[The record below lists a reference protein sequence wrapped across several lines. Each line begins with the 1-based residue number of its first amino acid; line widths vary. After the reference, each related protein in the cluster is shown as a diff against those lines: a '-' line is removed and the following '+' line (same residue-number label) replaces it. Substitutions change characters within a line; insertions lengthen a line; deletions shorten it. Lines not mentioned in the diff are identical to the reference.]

1 MPVKLDQSATLT
13 HDYFI
18 IYFGWKNMMKGK
30 RKEGNKRRKK
40 RGGKMGT
47 RGGKS
52 IRGGIMTESD
62 S

>member
-18 IYFGWKNMMKGK
+18 IYFGWENMMKGK

-40 RGGKMGT
+40 KRGRNGNKRGKINKG
-47 RGGKS
+47 RNYDR
-52 IRGGIMTESD
+52 I
-62 S
+62 